1 MKISQEYGISLTQIS
16 LAFVNSRSFVTSN
29 IIGAS
34 KLEQLKENIGS
45 INVNLSKEILDEI
58 EKIHSLIPNPA
69 P

>member
-1 MKISQEYGISLTQIS
+1 
-16 LAFVNSRSFVTSN
+16 LAFVNSRPFVTSN